1 MDFTFTED
9 QLLFRETIGR
19 FLMTEAAPEKLR
31 DIWST
36 EQTSV
41 NELLDQIS
49 AQGLSALSIPEA
61 NGGLAMG
68 DIAWSL
74 MSQELGYYAIP
85 DPLANSA
92 YVGAG
97 LICALDDSVTAKDEY
112 LNRICEG
119 QLRVAISHEC
129 SPLVADA
136 ELAEL
141 VLAQHGDEVHVVPR
155 DKIEQVPNPSID
167 SSRRLAQINWQASPE
182 TCVASGQ
189 AGKKIWRETFNRGAL
204 SVAGQLLGLAQR
216 MLDLSVEYSLQR
228 KQFGKEI
235 GNFQAVKHQLADV
248 AGKIEIAKPVLYRA
262 ACSLENNHPLSDIH
276 VSQARNFCS
285 DAAALA
291 ARNGIQVHGA
301 MGYTWE
307 VDLQMYMKRSWA
319 INNTWGDSIFHQAR
333 VQNYVLNSD
342 IDLAPSKTFEALS

>member
-31 DIWST
+31 DIWSSEPAPT
-36 EQTSV
+36 D
-41 NELLDQIS
+41 ELLDKIS
-49 AQGLSALSIPEA
+49 EQGLSALSIPES

-74 MSQELGYYAIP
+74 MSQELGYYAVP
-85 DPLANSA
+85 DRLANSA

-97 LICALDDSVTAKDEY
+97 LLCALEDSVASKDDY
-112 LNRICEG
+112 LNKICEG
-119 QLRVAISHEC
+119 QLRLAISHEC

-136 ELAEL
+136 ELAEIL
-141 VLAQHGDEVHVVPR
+141 LIQHADEVHLVTR
-155 DKIEQVPNPSID
+155 EQVNVRANDSID
-167 SSRRLAQINWQASPE
+167 TSRRLAQITWQASSE
-182 TCVASGQ
+182 TCVAKGEQ
-189 AGKKIWRETFNRGAL
+189 GKKIWRETFNRGAL

-235 GNFQAVKHQLADV
+235 GSFQAVKHQLADV
-248 AGKIEIAKPVLYRA
+248 AGRIEIAKPVLYRA
-262 ACSLENNHPLSDIH
+262 ACSLENDHPLSDIH

-285 DAAALA
+285 DAAALS
-291 ARNGIQVHGA
+291 ARHGIQVHGA

-319 INNTWGDSIFHQAR
+319 INNTWGDSILHRAR
-333 VQNYVLNSD
+333 VQDYVLNSD
-342 IDLAPSKTFEALS
+342 VDLAPSKTFEAQ

>member
-9 QLLFRETIGR
+9 QLLFRETISR

-36 EQTSV
+36 EQNSTD
-41 NELLDQIS
+41 ELLQQIS

-97 LICALDDSVTAKDEY
+97 LICALDDSVTVKDDY
-112 LNRICEG
+112 LNKICEG
-119 QLRVAISHEC
+119 QLRLAISHEC

-136 ELAEL
+136 ELAE
-141 VLAQHGDEVHVVPR
+141 VLLIQHGDEVHLVPR
-155 DKIEQVPNPSID
+155 DKIEQIPNPSID
-167 SSRRLAQINWQASPE
+167 ASRRLATINWQVSPE

-189 AGKKIWRETFNRGAL
+189 AGKNIWRETLNRGAL

-235 GNFQAVKHQLADV
+235 GSFQAVKHQLANV

-319 INNTWGDSIFHQAR
+319 LNNTWGDSISHQAR
-333 VQNYVLNSD
+333 VKDYVLNSD
-342 IDLAPSKTFEALS
+342 VDLAPSKTFEAQ